1 MQLLESARSIFDLFS
16 QQGNEIVE
24 TLEGLEAHY
33 GDAVGLA
40 HAAEVPEGR
49 REEFS
54 ELISQVRGALPTRP
68 STSLRSGRPSRA
80 RWPREFFAPY
90 RAVDEELDRALT
102 SRAGGD
108 AGQGTSQGV
117 TRDEGRDESE
127 EREPTPKP
135 SDEDSSSDMP
145 ERSPSPKLSKA
156 AGKRRATGKGRGH

>member
-1 MQLLESARSIFDLFS
+1 MRLLESARSIFALFS
-16 QQGNEIVE
+16 QQGDEIVE

-33 GDAVGLA
+33 GDTIGLA

-49 REEFS
+49 RDEFS
-54 ELISQVRGALPTRP
+54 ELISQVRDALPMRP
-68 STSLRSGRPSRA
+68 STSIHSGRQSRA

-90 RAVDEELDRALT
+90 RAVDDELDRALA

-117 TRDEGRDESE
+117 TRNEDHNESE
-127 EREPTPKP
+127 EREPTPKS
-135 SDEDSSSDMP
+135 SDEDSSPDSP

-156 AGKRRATGKGRGH
+156 AGKRRATGKRR